1 MNEDRAPTAA
11 RADVS
16 LEWVRRG
23 VWASLSMGLVVL
35 SFSFVGFGAF
45 ARDAGF
51 PLWQV
56 VFMSLAIW
64 ALPSALIFV
73 SALAAGAGLAAAAL
87 AVALSAVRLLPMTI
101 AVLPLLSATKAK
113 RIWLVVAVHYVAVTA
128 YVEAFLLLPKVPEEH
143 RLAFFLGLGTSL
155 MVIASGFG
163 ALGYLIA
170 GALPQALA
178 LGLVILAPLYFL
190 LSMLKAAS
198 HLSEYVALA
207 AGLVL
212 GPLAHSFNGEFDLL
226 IGGVLAGLLGCGVE
240 RWRKVALR

>member
-1 MNEDRAPTAA
+1 M
-11 RADVS
+11 
-16 LEWVRRG
+16 
-23 VWASLSMGLVVL
+23 
-35 SFSFVGFGAF
+35 
-45 ARDAGF
+45 
-51 PLWQV
+51 
-56 VFMSLAIW
+56 
-64 ALPSALIFV
+64 